1 MTNTFEVISVKKI
14 LSCLMAVV
22 ILAMFICS
30 FPVSAANPTI
40 AVGTSSYKVS
50 PGDVVTVSVT
60 LSSGSGLGTL
70 DFNLNYNTSY
80 FEYVS
85 GSASATSLF
94 DMAVVNDGVAG
105 TIKYVGAATDTVT
118 AGGTLM
124 SMKFKVLKTDGTISL
139 SVTEATD
146 ANDNNVSVSKTSVKF
161 SCAHNNMKWTVEKKA
176 TCESVGS
183 EKGTCSTCGYTT
195 TREIAATG
203 EHKFGN
209 PVVVKKATCTTEGI
223 ERGTCSVCG
232 ETTENKI
239 KKTGHNYTDWV
250 VTKQPTLI
258 TKGEKERTCLTCG
271 DKQTQV
277 IASTEVE
284 KPTTPSTDPSTE
296 PTSSLF
302 PTEEPSTE
310 EELII
315 TTQPTQNYYEI
326 ETEPQTEPSGGL
338 FGAGLED
345 GDGAVLLV
353 IVLAVVVV
361 IVLAVYILLIAQRR
375 KK

>member
-1 MTNTFEVISVKKI
+1 
-14 LSCLMAVV
+14 MAVV

-40 AVGTSSYKVS
+40 SVGTSSYKVS
-50 PGDVVTVSVT
+50 PGDVVTVSVS
-60 LSSGSGLGTL
+60 LSSGSNLGTL
-70 DFNLNYNTSY
+70 NFNLNYNTSE

-85 GSASATSLF
+85 GSASATALF
-94 DMAVVNDGVAG
+94 DMAVVNDSVAG
-105 TIKYVGAATDTVT
+105 TVKYVGAATGSVT

-124 SMKFKVLKTDGTISL
+124 SMKFKALKTDGTISL

-146 ANDNNVSVSKTSVKF
+146 NNDNNVTVSKTSVKF
-161 SCAHNNMKWTVEKKA
+161 TCAHKDMKWTVEKKA
-176 TCESVGS
+176 TCETAGT
-183 EKGTCSTCGYTT
+183 EKGTCSICGHTA
-195 TREIAATG
+195 TREIPTNG

-209 PVVVKKATCTTEGI
+209 PVVVNKPTCTTEGV

-232 ETTENKI
+232 KTTENKI

-277 IASTEVE
+277 IATTEVE
-284 KPTTPSTDPSTE
+284 TPTNPSTDPSTE
-296 PTSSLF
+296 SQTSFF

-315 TTQPTQNYYEI
+315 PTQPTQNYYEI

-338 FGAGLED
+338 FGAVLEG
-345 GDGAVLLV
+345 GDGAVLLL
-353 IVLAVVVV
+353 IVLAILVV
-361 IVLAVYILLIAQRR
+361 IVIAVYILLIVQRR